1 MNELIKQKVDQ
12 IAECIFEKI
21 QKTMNRI
28 FMAYI
33 PASSEYYCS
42 CFILRGT
49 RKVKSMK

>member
-1 MNELIKQKVDQ
+1 MNELIKHKVDQ

-28 FMAYI
+28 LMAYI

-42 CFILRGT
+42 SYVIKHHLDSF
-49 RKVKSMK
+49 VV